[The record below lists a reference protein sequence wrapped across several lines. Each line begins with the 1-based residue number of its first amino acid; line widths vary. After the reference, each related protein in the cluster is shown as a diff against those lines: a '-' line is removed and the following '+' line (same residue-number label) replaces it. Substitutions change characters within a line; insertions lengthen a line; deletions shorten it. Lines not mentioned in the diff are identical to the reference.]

1 MNNYIIQLIG
11 IIAVFLWV
19 ISVHYKEQYKI
30 LFLQA
35 LANLVYTIQ
44 YALLGV
50 FSAASMN
57 FLSLIRC
64 YIFYRKRKQKE
75 DISKLWLIVFIL
87 LGIILGILTYDN
99 YLSLIPIIITLF
111 YIISSWMKN
120 STWIRIVFL
129 IAAFIWVYYNYT
141 VGAYVCIIG
150 NILEIISGI
159 SSIIR
164 FSVEEDNNKAYS

>member
-1 MNNYIIQLIG
+1 MNNYVIQLIG
-11 IIAVFLWV
+11 IVAVFLWV
-19 ISVHYKEQYKI
+19 ISVNYKEQYKI

-35 LANLVYTIQ
+35 LANLFYTIQ

-57 FLSLIRC
+57 FSSFFRC

-75 DISKLWLIVFIL
+75 NISKLWLIVFVL
-87 LGIILGILTYDN
+87 LVIILGLFTYDN

-111 YIISSWMKN
+111 YTISSWMKN

-141 VGAYVCIIG
+141 VGAYVCIFG
-150 NILEIISGI
+150 NVLEIVSGI

-164 FSVEEDNNKAYS
+164 FSVEEDE